1 MKLRTKLVLSFLSIA
16 CLSSI
21 SGIIGLVTMGFFNGV
36 NTGRTPAADE
46 RQFTNSM
53 IAMFIVIIVAFV
65 LSALIAMGIS
75 KNLSRRAKAMTKLAQ
90 RMAEGNLDAHIKVT
104 NKDEIGQL
112 CMALQTT
119 SGSLKEYIADIKE
132 NIGKLAEGDL
142 CISQTIEYKGEFKQ
156 IEDSMK
162 LIADSMNTTI
172 SGIYKA
178 SEQVLSNSNQISV
191 SAETLAS
198 GATGQA
204 SAIEELS
211 ASIAEVSENV
221 KQNAKYAIGASTNVN
236 EVGSELE
243 TSNKYMEQMLDAMTK
258 ISDSSNE
265 IGKIIKTIED
275 IAFQTNILALNAA
288 VEAARAGSAGKG
300 FAVVADEVRNL
311 ASKSAEAAKNTT
323 TLIQNSIT
331 QVLDGKKI
339 ADSTS
344 TSLKNV
350 VANAKEAAA
359 TVDKIA
365 EITGNQAKAIDQ
377 INIGIEQISGVV
389 QNNSASS
396 EENAAAS
403 SQLLSQ
409 AAYMKSLVEKFTLQ
423 NE

>member
-1 MKLRTKLVLSFLSIA
+1 VQ
-16 CLSSI
+16 
-21 SGIIGLVTMGFFNGV
+21 
-36 NTGRTPAADE
+36 NTAVQT
-46 RQFTNSM
+46 
-53 IAMFIVIIVAFV
+53 
-65 LSALIAMGIS
+65 
-75 KNLSRRAKAMTKLAQ
+75 Q
-90 RMAEGNLDAHIKVT
+90 RFSH
-104 NKDEIGQL
+104 
-112 CMALQTT
+112 
-119 SGSLKEYIADIKE
+119 
-132 NIGKLAEGDL
+132 
-142 CISQTIEYKGEFKQ
+142 
-156 IEDSMK
+156 
-162 LIADSMNTTI
+162 
-172 SGIYKA
+172 
-178 SEQVLSNSNQISV
+178 
-191 SAETLAS
+191 
-198 GATGQA
+198 
-204 SAIEELS
+204 
-211 ASIAEVSENV
+211 
-221 KQNAKYAIGASTNVN
+221 
-236 EVGSELE
+236 
-243 TSNKYMEQMLDAMTK
+243 
-258 ISDSSNE
+258 
-265 IGKIIKTIED
+265 
-275 IAFQTNILALNAA
+275 
-288 VEAARAGSAGKG
+288 
-300 FAVVADEVRNL
+300 VADEVRNL